1 MNKTKGKLFLIP
13 SVIAENTGDTVLSG
27 QVYEICRN
35 TTFYLAENIRTAR
48 RFISSLEIGISIPD
62 LQFSVLDKKTP
73 DGEVAALMQP
83 LLEGHDV
90 GVLSE
95 AGCPGVADPGAR
107 AVAWAHKK
115 GVQVVPLV
123 GPSSILLALM
133 ASGMSGQSFAFH
145 GYLPVKGPEKVQAIR
160 QLEKQA
166 QQGQTQIFM
175 ETPYRNNQL
184 LADLLQCCHSGSML
198 CVASGITGENEIIK
212 TLPVA
217 EWKKQKIDLHK
228 IPTIF
233 LLGTVKS

>member
-1 MNKTKGKLFLIP
+1 MNKIKGKLFLIP
-13 SVIAENTGDTVLSG
+13 SVIAENTAGTVLSG
-27 QVYEICRN
+27 QVYEVCRN

-48 RFISSLEIGISIPD
+48 RFISSLELGISIPE
-62 LQFSVLDKKTP
+62 LQFSLLDKKTP
-73 DGEVAALMQP
+73 DAEVAALMQP
-83 LLEGHDV
+83 LLQGKDV

-107 AVAWAHKK
+107 AVAWAHKN

-133 ASGMSGQSFAFH
+133 ASGMSGQHFAFH
-145 GYLPVKGPEKVQAIR
+145 GYLPVKSPEKVQAIR

-184 LADLLQCCHSGSML
+184 LSDLLQHCHPASSL
-198 CVASGITGENEIIK
+198 CVASGVTGEGEFIR
-212 TLPVA
+212 TLSVA
-217 EWKKQKIDLHK
+217 EWKKQKVDLHK

-233 LLGTVKS
+233 LLGTVKN